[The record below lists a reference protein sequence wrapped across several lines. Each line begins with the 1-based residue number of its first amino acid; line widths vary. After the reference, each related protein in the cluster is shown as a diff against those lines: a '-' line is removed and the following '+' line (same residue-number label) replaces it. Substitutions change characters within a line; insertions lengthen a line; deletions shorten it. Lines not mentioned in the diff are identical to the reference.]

1 MLQLACEDASGSY
14 APIEEALNFGDC
26 CVGNEKVSPA

>member
-14 APIEEALNFGDC
+14 APIEEAINFGDC
-26 CVGNEKVSPA
+26 FVGKENVSPA